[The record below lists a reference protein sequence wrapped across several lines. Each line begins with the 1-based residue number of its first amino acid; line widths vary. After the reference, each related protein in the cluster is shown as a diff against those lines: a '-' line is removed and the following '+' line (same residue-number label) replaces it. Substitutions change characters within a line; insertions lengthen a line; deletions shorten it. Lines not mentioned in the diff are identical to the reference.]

1 MRENQTRILD
11 GVEYTAPVEVER
23 SEVKGRAVDIASL
36 DALRAHEHAIALQII
51 ERQAM
56 GPEACSFLRSQL
68 EQTSD
73 VLHKAFG
80 VDRKTFYRWSKGH
93 SAMPR
98 PVWIVLARIIL
109 ERAEGRS
116 DMLNLLLDP
125 RSYAA

>member
-1 MRENQTRILD
+1 MESS
-11 GVEYTAPVEVER
+11 YTAPIEVER
-23 SEVKGRAVDIASL
+23 RKINGRDAHVSSL
-36 DALRAHEHAIALQII
+36 EALRAYEHAIALLII
-51 ERQAM
+51 DRQAM

-93 SAMPR
+93 SPMPR
-98 PVWIVLARIIL
+98 PVWIVLAWIIL
-109 ERAEGRS
+109 ERTEGRS
-116 DMLNLLLDP
+116 VTLELLVDP